1 MILMTGDALSGQRRD
16 AESLLNSF
24 VSAIFIATSRLS
36 DNQMAARIQHHR
48 DTRLAH
54 WRLEERGQAP
64 RGSRADKSGHGRW
77 RA

>member
-24 VSAIFIATSRLS
+24 VSAIYIATSRIS
-36 DNQMAARIQHHR
+36 DNQIAARIQHHR

-54 WRLEERGQAP
+54 WRLEERGRAQAA
-64 RGSRADKSGHGRW
+64 RTSLVTAGGGDE
-77 RA
+77 

>member
-54 WRLEERGQAP
+54 WRLEERG
-64 RGSRADKSGHGRW
+64 RAKAARTSQVTAGGGG
-77 RA
+77 A